1 MRILNLK
8 IGIINVINLMKNRSC
23 CYMNKCIDC
32 KLKRICKYKDTIEE
46 ITKETSS
53 VITFDCSYRTTVED
67 KDKKQKSSCS
77 GKCGECQ
84 GSCKTTSKKV
94 ETKNN
99 INKTN
104 KDNQTKDNKNQ
115 TKDNKNSKEIDLV
128 EFLNELNAL
137 FK

>member
-1 MRILNLK
+1 
-8 IGIINVINLMKNRSC
+8 
-23 CYMNKCIDC
+23 MNKCVDC
-32 KLKRICKYKDTIEE
+32 KLKRVCKYKDTIEE
-46 ITKETSS
+46 ITKETNS
-53 VITFDCSYRTTVED
+53 VITFDCSYRTVEN

-84 GSCKTTSKKV
+84 GSCKTTSKKA
-94 ETKNN
+94 ETK
-99 INKTN
+99 N

-137 FK
+137 FR

>member
-1 MRILNLK
+1 
-8 IGIINVINLMKNRSC
+8 
-23 CYMNKCIDC
+23 MNKCVDC
-32 KLKRICKYKDTIEE
+32 KLKRVCKYKDTIEE
-46 ITKETSS
+46 ITKETNS
-53 VITFDCSYRTTVED
+53 VITFDCSYRTVEN

-84 GSCKTTSKKV
+84 GSCKTTSKKAETKKV

-104 KDNQTKDNKNQ
+104 KDNQTKD
-115 TKDNKNSKEIDLV
+115 KEIDLV

-137 FK
+137 FR

>member
-1 MRILNLK
+1 
-8 IGIINVINLMKNRSC
+8 
-23 CYMNKCIDC
+23 MNKCVDC
-32 KLKRICKYKDTIEE
+32 KLKRVCKYKDTIEE
-46 ITKETSS
+46 ITKETNS
-53 VITFDCSYRTTVED
+53 VITFDCSYRTVEN

-104 KDNQTKDNKNQ
+104 KDNQTKDNKN
-115 TKDNKNSKEIDLV
+115 SKETDLAD
-128 EFLNELNAL
+128 FLNELYKYL
-137 FK
+137 I

>member
-1 MRILNLK
+1 
-8 IGIINVINLMKNRSC
+8 
-23 CYMNKCIDC
+23 MNKCVDC

-84 GSCKTTSKKV
+84 GSCKTTSKKAETKNNIDKTKNLLLNSLSQKKI

-104 KDNQTKDNKNQ
+104 KDNQTKD
-115 TKDNKNSKEIDLV
+115 KEIDLV

-137 FK
+137 FR

>member
-1 MRILNLK
+1 
-8 IGIINVINLMKNRSC
+8 
-23 CYMNKCIDC
+23 MNKCIDC
-32 KLKRICKYKDTIEE
+32 KLKRVCKYKDTIEE
-46 ITKETSS
+46 ITKETNS

-84 GSCKTTSKKV
+84 GSYKTTSKKV
-94 ETKNN
+94 ETK
-99 INKTN
+99 N

-128 EFLNELNAL
+128 EFLNGLNAL
-137 FK
+137 FR

>member
-1 MRILNLK
+1 
-8 IGIINVINLMKNRSC
+8 
-23 CYMNKCIDC
+23 MNKCVDC
-32 KLKRICKYKDTIEE
+32 KLKRVCKYKDTIEE
-46 ITKETSS
+46 ITKETNS
-53 VITFDCSYRTTVED
+53 VITFDCSYRTVEN

-84 GSCKTTSKKV
+84 DNSCKATSKKATSKKV

-128 EFLNELNAL
+128 EFLNGLNAL
-137 FK
+137 FR